1 MSGVFGSLLGQLGG
15 MLGGNANAHE
25 AAQSGAGGL
34 LSTVIN
40 EAGGPAGILAKF
52 QQSGL
57 GAQAESWV
65 GSGHNLPISA
75 EQISQVFPPQQLDAW
90 AQQHGLPAGMA
101 SQVLAHFL
109 PHAVDATTPQGTV
122 PPQGAPGSASGADA
136 GSFDFG
142 SLIGRLGGLNK

>member
-15 MLGGNANAHE
+15 MLGGSSN
-25 AAQSGAGGL
+25 AQSGAGGL

-40 EAGGPAGILAKF
+40 DAGGPAGILAKF

-57 GAQAESWV
+57 GAQAESWI
-65 GSGHNLPISA
+65 GSGHNLPVSA
-75 EQISQVFPPQQLDAW
+75 EQIAQVFPPEQLDAW

-122 PPQGAPGSASGADA
+122 PPPGAPEADA
-136 GSFDFG
+136 GNFDFS
-142 SLIGRLGGLNK
+142 SLIGRLGGLGK

>member
-1 MSGVFGSLLGQLGG
+1 MSGVFGNLLGQLGG
-15 MLGGNANAHE
+15 MLGGSSNAQA
-25 AAQSGAGGL
+25 GAGGL

-40 EAGGPAGILAKF
+40 DAGGPAGILAKF

-65 GSGHNLPISA
+65 GNGHNLPVSP
-75 EQISQVFPPQQLDAW
+75 EQISQVFPPEQLDAW

-122 PPQGAPGSASGADA
+122 PPQGDVQGPGGSGA
-136 GSFDFG
+136 GGFDFAG
-142 SLIGRLGGLNK
+142 LIGRLGGLGK